1 MQLKRACQ
9 LLRETELPLAQIASL
24 TGFKHS
30 EYFSVVFKREVGV
43 TPGDYRRGHGVP
55 R

>member
-1 MQLKRACQ
+1 MNRAYQ
-9 LLRETELPLAQIASL
+9 LLLETDLSLAQIASL

-30 EYFSVVFKREVGV
+30 EYFSVVFKREVGQ
-43 TPGDYRRGHGVP
+43 TPGRFRESN